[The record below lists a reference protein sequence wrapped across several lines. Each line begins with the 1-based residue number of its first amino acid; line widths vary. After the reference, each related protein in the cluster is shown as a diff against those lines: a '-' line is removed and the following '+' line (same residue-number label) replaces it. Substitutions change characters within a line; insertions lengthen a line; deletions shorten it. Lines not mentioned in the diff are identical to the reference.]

1 MKLIYIKSSI
11 FLEKDKIAA
20 QIKSALD
27 SGKDLIN
34 HIYLNHKN
42 YHFDYFKDINDVIIE
57 SMYLDS
63 FIDNIYTIAIDNNN
77 NVVIKNWIYI
87 YNVFYN
93 CLEYL
98 DTLKL
103 KLKIKKGER

>member
-11 FLEKDKIAA
+11 FLEKDKTAA
-20 QIKSALD
+20 QIEKALKD
-27 SGKDLIN
+27 EKDLIN
-34 HIYLNHKN
+34 HIHLNHKKYN
-42 YHFDYFKDINDVIIE
+42 FNFFKDFNDALLE

-63 FIDNIYTIAIDNNN
+63 FIDNIFTIAIDDNN
-77 NVVIKNWIYI
+77 NVVIKNWIYT

-93 CLEYL
+93 CLEYV

-103 KLKIKKGER
+103 KLKIKKGEK